1 MALETLRSSCT
12 HLDGRRLWL
21 GKVALR
27 SRLVALSGWRGA
39 RRYSESI
46 PLGKVEFVER
56 LNDRPSGNLVLQ
68 MKDGTERVL
77 RVSAPGI
84 WRMQIEYRLR
94 RIAVA
99 EGEAIKPVARLKV
112 DPSLPTAD
120 QVETELAPAIAEI
133 EDDATEELEELAVW
147 PRFESEE
154 ATIEIV
160 DETEH
165 EFLIEPVAVAD
176 DGTLVPDPTSEE
188 EEVEPE
194 PEPESEPE
202 EVVLVDELSFDAV
215 EEEVEE
221 VVEEEAE
228 AVVEAEVEVEVEVEA
243 EAIIEAPAAMDL
255 PNAADLSEIG
265 DDVVFD
271 VAMDASTHGDVVLD
285 WLEPLDVES
294 RSESEVEAPEVT
306 LEVDVPDADLEVE
319 APEVTLETP
328 QVSLEVESPD
338 VDLEIE
344 PPEVELALEAPD
356 VSLEVDVPPPEESPD
371 VLEIELAQI
380 DDEVPIARLTV
391 EPADLAVAESEQ
403 GGEEPSDKPTES
415 AALPI
420 ASRPFD
426 LTRLYES
433 MGESGTEA
441 APAPELAPE
450 AAPEPAPEAE
460 PAPAISTEP
469 ATRKDRR
476 RMRAMAELRPMSLAE
491 LIREAEPRWTP
502 LAELD

>member
-99 EGEAIKPVARLKV
+99 EGGVIKPVARLKV

-188 EEVEPE
+188 EEAE

-228 AVVEAEVEVEVEVEA
+228 AVVGEEA
-243 EAIIEAPAAMDL
+243 EAIIEAPAALDL
-255 PNAADLSEIG
+255 PDAADLSEIG

-391 EPADLAVAESEQ
+391 EPADLAVAESGQ
-403 GGEEPSDKPTES
+403 GVEEPSDKPMES

-441 APAPELAPE
+441 APEPAP
-450 AAPEPAPEAE
+450 APEPA
-460 PAPAISTEP
+460 ISIEP

-476 RMRAMAELRPMSLAE
+476 RTQAMAELRPMSLAE

-502 LAELD
+502 LSELD

>member
-99 EGEAIKPVARLKV
+99 EGGVIKPVARLKV

-120 QVETELAPAIAEI
+120 QVETELTPPTSEV
-133 EDDATEELEELAVW
+133 EVDATEELEELAVW

-176 DGTLVPDPTSEE
+176 DGTLVPDPTFEE
-188 EEVEPE
+188 EEVESESE
-194 PEPESEPE
+194 PEPEPE
-202 EVVLVDELSFDAV
+202 EVVLVDELSFDSL

-221 VVEEEAE
+221 VVEEEIDA
-228 AVVEAEVEVEVEVEA
+228 EVEA
-243 EAIIEAPAAMDL
+243 EAIIEAPAALDL
-255 PNAADLSEIG
+255 PDAADLSEIG

-306 LEVDVPDADLEVE
+306 LEADVPDADLEVE
-319 APEVTLETP
+319 APEVTLEAP

-338 VDLEIE
+338 VALEIE
-344 PPEVELALEAPD
+344 PPEVDLALEASD
-356 VSLEVDVPPPEESPD
+356 VSLEVDVPDPEESPD

-380 DDEVPIARLTV
+380 DQEVPIARLTV

-403 GGEEPSDKPTES
+403 GVEEPSDKPTES

-441 APAPELAPE
+441 APEPQPEPAPA
-450 AAPEPAPEAE
+450 AAPEPEPEPVISVE
-460 PAPAISTEP
+460 PP
-469 ATRKDRR
+469 TRKDRR
-476 RMRAMAELRPMSLAE
+476 RMQAMAELRPMSLAE
-491 LIREAEPRWTP
+491 LIRESEPRWTP
-502 LAELD
+502 LSELD